1 MNYLIAHGMEA
12 SLSFKIMERVRKGKG
27 LTDEMEQAMVEGSIP
42 AWFVDSCKKIKYMF
56 PRGHAVAYSM
66 SSFRIAYYKVH
77 YPLAFYA
84 VYFTV
89 RADTF
94 DITRAAGGP
103 KAVKRQIDEI
113 EKESSSSQKTDS
125 EKKKDKELVTILEL
139 VYEMNVRGIELLP
152 VDIYQSDATKFL
164 IEGNAL
170 RPPFD
175 AIPGV
180 GAGQAIAICERRKP
194 GVRYPTIED
203 FANETGAN
211 TGIVAMLES
220 CGAFG
225 DMPKNKQI
233 SLFDL

>member
-1 MNYLIAHGMEA
+1 M
-12 SLSFKIMERVRKGKG
+12 
-27 LTDEMEQAMVEGSIP
+27 
-42 AWFVDSCKKIKYMF
+42 
-56 PRGHAVAYSM
+56 
-66 SSFRIAYYKVH
+66 
-77 YPLAFYA
+77 
-84 VYFTV
+84 
-89 RADTF
+89 
-94 DITRAAGGP
+94 
-103 KAVKRQIDEI
+103 KRQIDEI
-113 EKESSSSQKTDS
+113 EKEASGTQKTDS

-152 VDIYQSDATKFL
+152 VDVYKSDATKFL

-194 GVRYPTIED
+194 GAVYPTIED

-211 TGIVAMLES
+211 TGIVSMLEQ

-233 SLFDL
+233 SLFDF